1 MNYDKI
7 KIGDRIDYSCNDPFG
22 ILIKINTAGI
32 SHALDMKVPTHTG
45 IVCQWEGQYLVAG
58 MRKTLSIESLENH
71 DIIGAYRHP
80 AITDDIREVLNRTI
94 AYDVRLHLD
103 YDYLGMLGM
112 CPILKFFKENNKK
125 YFCSE
130 YFVYLTKSYI
140 GFKTEEY
147 SPYELLKYPGFI
159 QVC

>member
-7 KIGDRIDYSCNDPFG
+7 KIGDRVDYSCNDPFG

-32 SHALDMKVPTHTG
+32 GHALDMKVPTHTG

-71 DIIGAYRHP
+71 DIMGVYRHP

-103 YDYLGMLGM
+103 YDYLGMLEL
-112 CPILKFFKENNKK
+112 CPILKWLKQNDKK
-125 YFCSE
+125 FYCSE
-130 YFVYLTKSYI
+130 YFLYLTKSYI
-140 GFKTEEY
+140 NYENKGY
-147 SPYELLKYPGFI
+147 SPYDLFKMKDF
-159 QVC
+159 VKVS